1 MVGAGERRGEVAKVV
16 SAGPVGA
23 SQGWEMIAVMSR
35 SLLNSD
41 CGSRV
46 VSSSMPNMYVEANA
60 DKMLCRTEPKSSSE
74 DGQREGNQGGYA
86 GVRGGESRRPKR
98 VAVPLLHL
106 LSLRPPK

>member
-1 MVGAGERRGEVAKVV
+1 
-16 SAGPVGA
+16 
-23 SQGWEMIAVMSR
+23 MIAVMSR

-46 VSSSMPNMYVEANA
+46 VSSSMPDLYVEANA

-86 GVRGGESRRPKR
+86 GVRGGESRRPKI
-98 VAVPLLHL
+98 VAVPLLHM